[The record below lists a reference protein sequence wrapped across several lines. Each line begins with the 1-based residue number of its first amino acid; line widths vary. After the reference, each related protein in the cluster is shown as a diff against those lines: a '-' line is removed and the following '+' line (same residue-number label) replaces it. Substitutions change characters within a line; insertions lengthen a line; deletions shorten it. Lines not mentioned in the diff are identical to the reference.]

1 MSAPILKVKE
11 ILMRFGLAVAG
22 IALMGLVAPASLART
37 HRAATDT
44 AQAKDESGPRP
55 VVLSAQ
61 PGTNLDQVARQLN
74 SADLADAAKHNDNP
88 VVLVASAPLSSDRS
102 DMALFVQL
110 QSARLCGSAGCSS
123 SVYLRHKGGW
133 KLVLDSVS
141 GAISVLPSRH
151 NGMHDLLI
159 DKNDRWTWNGASYQD
174 GAPAPAASSAPKKK
188 APAAPKKNLLRG

>member
-1 MSAPILKVKE
+1 MKE
-11 ILMRFGLAVAG
+11 IPMRLGLAVAS
-22 IALMGLVAPASLART
+22 IAVMGLATPASLART
-37 HRAATDT
+37 HHATTNT
-44 AQAKDESGPRP
+44 AQAKDASGPRP
-55 VVLSAQ
+55 VILSAQ

-74 SADLADAAKHNDNP
+74 SADLADAAKHADSP

-110 QSARLCGSAGCSS
+110 QSARLCGSAGCST

-159 DKNDRWTWNGASYQD
+159 DKNDRWTWNGSGYQD
-174 GAPAPAASSAPKKK
+174 GAPAPAAPSAPKDKT
-188 APAAPKKNLLRG
+188 PETPKKKLLRG

>member
-1 MSAPILKVKE
+1 MKE
-11 ILMRFGLAVAG
+11 LPMRFGLAVAS
-22 IALMGLVAPASLART
+22 IAVMGLAAPASFART
-37 HRAATDT
+37 HHAATN
-44 AQAKDESGPRP
+44 AAPAKDDTGPRP

-74 SADLADAAKHNDNP
+74 SGDLADAAKHNDNP

-110 QSARLCGSAGCSS
+110 QSARLCGSAGCST

-159 DKNDRWTWNGASYQD
+159 DKNDRWTWNGSSYQD
-174 GAPAPAASSAPKKK
+174 GAPAPAAPSAPKKK
-188 APAAPKKNLLRG
+188 APDAPQKKLLRG

>member
-1 MSAPILKVKE
+1 
-11 ILMRFGLAVAG
+11 MRFGLAVAG

-110 QSARLCGSAGCSS
+110 QSARLCGSAAARARFICAIRWMEAGSGFS
-123 SVYLRHKGGW
+123 QRGYLG
-133 KLVLDSVS
+133 L
-141 GAISVLPSRH
+141 AEP
-151 NGMHDLLI
+151 
-159 DKNDRWTWNGASYQD
+159 
-174 GAPAPAASSAPKKK
+174 P
-188 APAAPKKNLLRG
+188 